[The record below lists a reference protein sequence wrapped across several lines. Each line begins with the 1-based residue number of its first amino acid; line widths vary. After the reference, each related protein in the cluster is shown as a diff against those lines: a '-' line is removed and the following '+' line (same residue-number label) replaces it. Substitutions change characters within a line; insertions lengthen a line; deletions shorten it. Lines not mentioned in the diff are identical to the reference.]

1 MAGSVPVKN
10 LNNVLNN
17 MKMMI
22 DINRM
27 NCIEGVNLAGALLET
42 NMKKHASLTDHSL
55 KDLADMGHPYS
66 TRKGKDSGPHPDYE
80 VHSQSGTLQE
90 NIVKNGYLT
99 NTMAGIEVGV
109 LESDV
114 PYIKYLIEG
123 TAKMRPKDFISHSA
137 IESTDGIG
145 ITLTT
150 AILGK

>member
-1 MAGSVPVKN
+1 
-10 LNNVLNN
+10 

-22 DINRM
+22 PINQA
-27 NCIEGVNLAGALLET
+27 NCIKGVNLAGELLET

-66 TRKGKDSGPHPDYE
+66 TRKSKDSGPHPDYE

-90 NIVKNGYLT
+90 NIIKNWYST
-99 NTMAGIEVGV
+99 NTMAGVEVGV

-123 TAKMRPKDFISHSA
+123 TAKMRPRDFISHSA

-145 ITLTT
+145 IALTT
-150 AILGK
+150 SILGK